1 MIAGAYDWTD
11 DMLKIKSMQKKFRDS
26 FNGTEINPAR
36 WEIAATGGGITHT
49 VADGAVT
56 ISTGTTLDDE
66 LTLTSRTTFTIPL
79 RVMVAV
85 NMSQRIVGQSVWLEL
100 VSIDPTTAQP
110 DGRSAAAWRLDGASA
125 TLANYEVQSEG
136 APRLGSTSG
145 STIPTTAPAGWS
157 VLELEPTNDEC
168 YFHGR
173 LLDTTAAR
181 SNSYVR
187 HQQIPEPNALYRF
200 RIRVRNRQFINGI
213 SAVANNGGGAVRIT
227 RAAHGFATNDVVT
240 VADVSGVP
248 GANGSFTITVIDA
261 NSFDLVGSTFTGAYL
276 NTGWASVSRNLA
288 PASNTDIKVQF
299 VTIADYAELTTEIT
313 AGRGQS
319 VAGQGLGVNVLST
332 IPPARHA
339 GGRPGA
345 QHQRRRAG
353 AGRHRLLG
361 QPDRRHHGARR
372 RSAGD
377 ADRRAGHQALRHPGG
392 RLAVRR
398 RRGRDHQHHRR
409 GAPGGGRGRHPELRD
424 LDRCPQRAS
433 RRWRRRW

>member
-110 DGRSAAAWRLDGASA
+110 DGRSAAAWRLDGASV

-145 STIPTTAPAGWS
+145 STIPTTAPAVWS

-181 SNSYVR
+181 RGVR
-187 HQQIPEPNALYRF
+187 RD
-200 RIRVRNRQFINGI
+200 
-213 SAVANNGGGAVRIT
+213 AVA
-227 RAAHGFATNDVVT
+227 RAAGTSA
-240 VADVSGVP
+240 
-248 GANGSFTITVIDA
+248 
-261 NSFDLVGSTFTGAYL
+261 
-276 NTGWASVSRNLA
+276 A
-288 PASNTDIKVQF
+288 P
-299 VTIADYAELTTEIT
+299 
-313 AGRGQS
+313 
-319 VAGQGLGVNVLST
+319 
-332 IPPARHA
+332 P
-339 GGRPGA
+339 
-345 QHQRRRAG
+345 
-353 AGRHRLLG
+353 
-361 QPDRRHHGARR
+361 R
-372 RSAGD
+372 RSS
-377 ADRRAGHQALRHPGG
+377 
-392 RLAVRR
+392 
-398 RRGRDHQHHRR
+398 
-409 GAPGGGRGRHPELRD
+409 AP
-424 LDRCPQRAS
+424 
-433 RRWRRRW
+433 

>member
-1 MIAGAYDWTD
+1 MTAGAYDWAD

-36 WEIAATGGGITHT
+36 WEIAASGGGITHT

-66 LTLTSRTTFTIPL
+66 LTLISRTTFTIPL

-173 LLDTTAAR
+173 LL
-181 SNSYVR
+181 
-187 HQQIPEPNALYRF
+187 
-200 RIRVRNRQFINGI
+200 
-213 SAVANNGGGAVRIT
+213 
-227 RAAHGFATNDVVT
+227 
-240 VADVSGVP
+240 
-248 GANGSFTITVIDA
+248 
-261 NSFDLVGSTFTGAYL
+261 
-276 NTGWASVSRNLA
+276 
-288 PASNTDIKVQF
+288 
-299 VTIADYAELTTEIT
+299 EI
-313 AGRGQS
+313 G
-319 VAGQGLGVNVLST
+319 
-332 IPPARHA
+332 
-339 GGRPGA
+339 
-345 QHQRRRAG
+345 
-353 AGRHRLLG
+353 
-361 QPDRRHHGARR
+361 
-372 RSAGD
+372 
-377 ADRRAGHQALRHPGG
+377 
-392 RLAVRR
+392 
-398 RRGRDHQHHRR
+398 
-409 GAPGGGRGRHPELRD
+409 
-424 LDRCPQRAS
+424 RAS
-433 RRWRRRW
+433 CRERVL